1 LYFAS
6 VTVSVGDP
14 TMRSAFFVWF

>member
-6 VTVSVGDP
+6 VIVSVGDP
-14 TMRSAFFVWF
+14 TIRSAFFVWI

>member
-6 VTVSVGDP
+6 VIVNIGDP
-14 TMRSAFFVWF
+14 TMRSAFFVWS

>member
-6 VTVSVGDP
+6 VIVSVGDP
-14 TMRSAFFVWF
+14 VMRSAFFVWI

>member
-6 VTVSVGDP
+6 VTVSVGDS
-14 TMRSAFFVWF
+14 TMRSAFFVWI